1 MRLKKHFYALVCI
14 LFASICSLQA
24 KVVTLTEAGTLS
36 GMISDSELASLTELT
51 VNGPINGSDIK
62 IIRAMGGTLKTLD
75 LKNASIVKGGDS
87 YYLTN
92 YFTQDDVIG
101 DYMFYAMT
109 AMEKIVMPKNV
120 WAIGSWNSDNPWNA
134 EKTKV
139 GGRPNSYYSD
149 YQNNDQFGCASFYQC
164 VNLKEIE
171 FPSALIYMGSKAFG
185 NCVKLTS
192 ITIPE
197 GVELMGN
204 SVFRNCTELVS
215 ASLPSTLGNLNK
227 MNIEDYDIR
236 NYTGYI
242 NIDGTYDS
250 DTDLSFPNYSNEYGC
265 LATFYN
271 CPKLKNVTL
280 SEGIKL
286 LMNRMFL
293 NCTAL
298 TSITLPS
305 TVTRVNSAFM
315 GCSGLTEITFPE
327 TTVEIGS
334 LKGCTGLTTLSI
346 PTNVNVNDFYCTDCS
361 ALTSVSFKGNVG
373 TRISSSAFS
382 GCAALASI
390 NIPTAVNAIGTSSF
404 DGCTALTKLAMPET
418 LASIG
423 EYAFRNSGL
432 TSLTLYRNLTIIGKY
447 AFDGCKDLTSINFPA
462 NVTEIKEYT
471 FNNCAKLK
479 DIVLPNGLI
488 YIKDYAFNGCTALG
502 KVTIPGGVQNISP
515 GAFKNSGLTEVI
527 LKEGVMSLSNN
538 SFDGCLLLKK
548 VTFPTTMKTIG
559 GFSNTGIKEIAFAAN
574 AAPEAISS
582 FAFLNCDSLSTIT
595 LPNSIKEIGRGAFYD
610 CDTLQSITL
619 PTSIK
624 AIAGQTFH
632 HCNSLKSIKI
642 PEGVTSIGYDAF
654 AYCSKLT
661 SISLPTT
668 LTTLGDNCFRFSG
681 LTSIALPE
689 GITALPYGSFAS
701 TGLKSIKLPKSLTEI
716 LSPANTNSFNI
727 GYIYDTEYRNFQK
740 SANFN
745 YDQSGAFYSCTK
757 LESIDFNGAALTS
770 LGHAIFNECDMLRN
784 VNLSTTKLET
794 IPRYAFYSCD
804 SLRTVTFP
812 ATVKT
817 IEYQAF
823 YNSQSL
829 ETLKMPA
836 ALSSI
841 GDNAFGYCKK
851 IRSIDLSATS
861 LTKISGWFRNI
872 DSLRVVKL
880 PATVIEIEQQAF
892 EYSPIEEIN
901 FPASLTTIGN
911 YAFSGNRLKTVDF
924 SATKLTTIKNWFSEN
939 NKLRTVKLPETVT
952 TLEENA
958 FSGCYIQEI
967 NFPANL
973 TSIGRNALNRCQID
987 TLRLPA
993 TVTEIGEQAFRYAKF
1008 DCVEIPSTITKINSG
1023 AFYEAEIKS
1032 SLNIT
1037 PNAALAWGDGGYT
1050 PFRCSGNEYISDEN
1064 GSYNRYYH
1072 LPDVHWNSAAE
1083 FPRDKFGQID
1093 NLYLPANGA
1102 VSSNNDI
1109 GYIFYNG
1116 MTKRIDIAYTNENR
1130 KYSFSV
1136 NKEMKTQMINYRK
1149 YFSTTSGY
1157 GEAAGWKTIV
1167 LPFDVKEISYER
1179 DGYNEKDT
1187 VALAPFGSKALETA
1201 GTLPFWLYE
1210 LGTDG
1215 NYKAAT
1221 EIKAHKAYLI
1231 CMPNNDKYPS
1241 ENNISGYVNFTTSD
1255 ATNGV
1260 TLKPTAGALKR
1271 SKGTKFDFV
1280 PTYEGV
1286 MQHDTVYVLNE
1297 NNYYNTDEKNYP
1309 AGSVFIKNYSEHYSS
1324 DPAVYPFEAYLVTNE
1339 GKTSVAS
1346 APMLYSIGGSDGTI
1360 TGIEDIPFATPEK
1373 ATKAYSRNGVL
1384 YINTN
1389 ADRTINIYDVTGR
1402 TVRIIEAR
1410 EGMNEVHGL
1419 DSGIYLLEGQK
1430 VVIGR

>member
-1 MRLKKHFYALVCI
+1 MRLKKHFYACI
-14 LFASICSLQA
+14 CMLLIGIGSLQA
-24 KVVTLTEAGTLS
+24 KEVTLTEAGTLS
-36 GMISDSELASLTELT
+36 GMISNEELNSLTELT
-51 VNGPINGSDIK
+51 VNGPVNGSDIK
-62 IIRAMGGTLKTLD
+62 IIRAMGGTLKTLNM
-75 LKNASIVKGGDS
+75 KNARIVEGGDS
-87 YYLTN
+87 YYLTDK
-92 YFTQDDVIG
+92 FTQNDVIG

-109 AMEKIVMPKNV
+109 AMEKIVMPKDV
-120 WAIGSWNSDNPWNA
+120 WTIGSWNNNNPWNA
-134 EKTKV
+134 DKTKLS
-139 GGRPNSYYSD
+139 GHPASYNSSY
-149 YQNNDQFGCASFYQC
+149 NDNDNFGCASFYQC
-164 VNLKEIE
+164 VNLREIE
-171 FPSALIYMGSKAFG
+171 FPTTLVYICSKAFG

-192 ITIPE
+192 VTIPE
-197 GVELMGN
+197 GVELLGN
-204 SVFRNCTELVS
+204 SIFRNCSELVS

-227 MNIEDYDIR
+227 MNSENYDII
-236 NYTGYI
+236 NYAGYKNI
-242 NIDGTYDS
+242 NGAMDS
-250 DTDLSFPNYSNEYGC
+250 NSNISQPSYESSYGC

-271 CPKLKNVTL
+271 CPKLKDVTL
-280 SEGIKL
+280 AEGIKL

-305 TVTRVNSAFM
+305 TLARVNSAFI

-327 TTVEIGS
+327 TVVEIGS
-334 LKGCTGLTTLSI
+334 LADCTGLTTLSI
-346 PTNVNVNDFYCTDCS
+346 PSNVNVNDFFCTNCT
-361 ALTSVSFKGNVG
+361 ALTSVNFKGNVG
-373 TRISSSAFS
+373 TRISSTSFS
-382 GCAALASI
+382 GCAALTSV
-390 NIPTAVNAIGTSSF
+390 NIPTGVVTIGNNSF
-404 DGCTALTKLAMPET
+404 DGCASLAQLTMPEP
-418 LASIG
+418 LATIG

-432 TSLTLYRNLTIIGKY
+432 TGITFQRNLTIIGKY
-447 AFDGCKDLTSINFPA
+447 AFDGCKDLVSINFPA

-471 FNNCAKLK
+471 FNDCVKLK
-479 DIVLPNGLI
+479 NIELPNGLI
-488 YIKDYAFNGCTALG
+488 YIKDYAFNGCASLG

-559 GFSNTGIKEIAFAAN
+559 GFSNTGIKEIAFAEGAT
-574 AAPEAISS
+574 PEAISDY
-582 FAFLNCDSLSTIT
+582 AFLNCDSLSTIT
-595 LPNSIKEIGRGAFYD
+595 LPNSIKSLGTGAFYD
-610 CDTLQSITL
+610 CDTLKTVKLPTGITKIAKQAFYHCGFLQSITIPQSVTEIGAEAFAACSKLTAISLPSALTTIGIASFHSTGLTSITL
-619 PTSIK
+619 PEGMTTIEP
-624 AIAGQTFH
+624 GTFG
-632 HCNSLKSIKI
+632 KSK
-642 PEGVTSIGYDAF
+642 
-654 AYCSKLT
+654 
-661 SISLPTT
+661 
-668 LTTLGDNCFRFSG
+668 
-681 LTSIALPE
+681 
-689 GITALPYGSFAS
+689 
-701 TGLKSIKLPKSLTEI
+701 LKSIKLSKSLKQITSNNESYN
-716 LSPANTNSFNI
+716 LGSLPNEYYDFRK
-727 GYIYDTEYRNFQK
+727 YINMYR
-740 SANFN
+740 
-745 YDQSGAFYSCTK
+745 DDSGAFQNCK
-757 LESIDFNGAALTS
+757 ELESIDLNGAVLTI
-770 LGHAIFNECDMLRN
+770 LGSYTFNECDKLRSID
-784 VNLSTTKLET
+784 LSSTKLEE
-794 IPRYAFYSCD
+794 IPTSAFYSCD
-804 SLRTVTFP
+804 SLRAITFP
-812 ATVKT
+812 STVKT
-817 IEYQAF
+817 IGQQAF
-823 YNSQSL
+823 YYNLSL
-829 ETLKMPA
+829 ESLKMPA
-836 ALSSI
+836 ALTSI
-841 GDNAFGYCKK
+841 YNNAFNECKK

-861 LTKISGWFRNI
+861 LTKIESWFSNV
-872 DSLRVVKL
+872 DSLRTVKL
-880 PATVIEIEQQAF
+880 PSTVIEIGESAF
-892 EYSPIEEIN
+892 AGSPIEEIN

-911 YAFSGNRLKTVDF
+911 YAFSGNRLKTVDL
-924 SATKLTTIKNWFSEN
+924 SATQFTTINNWFANN

-952 TLEENA
+952 TLGENA
-958 FSGCYIQEI
+958 FNNCYITGI
-967 NFPANL
+967 NFPSSL
-973 TSIGRNALNRCQID
+973 TTISNNALNYCQID

-993 TVTEIGEQAFRYAKF
+993 TVTEIGNSAFRYAKF
-1008 DCVEIPSTITKINSG
+1008 DCVEIPSTVTKINSN
-1023 AFYEAEIKS
+1023 AFYDAEIRG

-1037 PNAALAWGDGGYT
+1037 PNAALAWADGT
-1050 PFRCSGNEYISDEN
+1050 PFRCYGSEYITNED
-1064 GSYNRYYH
+1064 GTSYNRYWH
-1072 LPDVHWNSAAE
+1072 LPDVYWNSAAE

-1093 NLYLPANGA
+1093 NLYLPANGS
-1102 VSSNNDI
+1102 VSNNNDI

-1116 MTKRIDIAYTNENR
+1116 LTKRIDIAYTNENR

-1297 NNYYNTDEKNYP
+1297 NNSYYADDQTYQR
-1309 AGSVFIKNYSEHYSS
+1309 GSVFIKNYSERYSS

-1346 APMLYSIGGSDGTI
+1346 APMLYSIGGGDGTI

-1373 ATKAYSRNGVL
+1373 ATKAYSRDGVL

>member
-1 MRLKKHFYALVCI
+1 MRLKKHFYACI
-14 LFASICSLQA
+14 CMLLIGIGSLQA
-24 KVVTLTEAGTLS
+24 KEVTLTEAGTLS
-36 GMISDSELASLTELT
+36 GMISNEELNSLTELT
-51 VNGPINGSDIK
+51 VNGPVNGSDIK
-62 IIRAMGGTLKTLD
+62 IIRAMGGTLKTLNM
-75 LKNASIVKGGDS
+75 KNARIVEGGDS
-87 YYLTN
+87 YYLTDK
-92 YFTQDDVIG
+92 FTQNDVIG

-109 AMEKIVMPKNV
+109 AMEKIVMPKDV
-120 WAIGSWNSDNPWNA
+120 WTIGSWNNNNPWNA
-134 EKTKV
+134 DKTKLS
-139 GGRPNSYYSD
+139 GHPASYNSSYN
-149 YQNNDQFGCASFYQC
+149 NNDNFGCASFYQC
-164 VNLKEIE
+164 VNLREIE
-171 FPSALIYMGSKAFG
+171 FPTTLVYICSKAFG

-192 ITIPE
+192 VTIPE
-197 GVELMGN
+197 GVELLGN
-204 SVFRNCTELVS
+204 RIFRNCSELVS

-227 MNIEDYDIR
+227 MNSENYDII
-236 NYTGYI
+236 NYAGYKNI
-242 NIDGTYDS
+242 NGAMDS
-250 DTDLSFPNYSNEYGC
+250 NSNISQPSYESSYGC

-271 CPKLKNVTL
+271 CPKLKDVTL
-280 SEGIKL
+280 AEGIKL

-305 TVTRVNSAFM
+305 TLARVNSAFI

-327 TTVEIGS
+327 TVVEIGS
-334 LKGCTGLTTLSI
+334 LADCTGLTTLSI
-346 PTNVNVNDFYCTDCS
+346 PSNVNVNDFFCTNCT
-361 ALTSVSFKGNVG
+361 ALTSVNFKGNVG
-373 TRISSSAFS
+373 TRISSTSFS
-382 GCAALASI
+382 GCAALTSV
-390 NIPTAVNAIGTSSF
+390 NIPTGVVTIGNNSF
-404 DGCTALTKLAMPET
+404 DGCASLAQLTMPEP
-418 LASIG
+418 LATIG

-432 TSLTLYRNLTIIGKY
+432 TGITFQRNLTIIGKY
-447 AFDGCKDLTSINFPA
+447 AFDGCKDLVSINFPA

-471 FNNCAKLK
+471 FNDCVKLK
-479 DIVLPNGLI
+479 NIELPNGLI
-488 YIKDYAFNGCTALG
+488 YIKDYAFNGCASLG

-559 GFSNTGIKEIAFAAN
+559 GFSNTGIKEIAFAEGAT
-574 AAPEAISS
+574 PEAISDY
-582 FAFLNCDSLSTIT
+582 AFLNCDSLSTIT
-595 LPNSIKEIGRGAFYD
+595 LPNSIKSLGTGAFYD
-610 CDTLQSITL
+610 CDTLKTVKLPTGITKIAKQAFYHCGFLQSITIPQNVTEIGAEAFAACSKLTTISLPSALTTIGIASFHSTGLTSITL
-619 PTSIK
+619 PEGMTTIEP
-624 AIAGQTFH
+624 GTFG
-632 HCNSLKSIKI
+632 KSK
-642 PEGVTSIGYDAF
+642 
-654 AYCSKLT
+654 
-661 SISLPTT
+661 
-668 LTTLGDNCFRFSG
+668 
-681 LTSIALPE
+681 
-689 GITALPYGSFAS
+689 
-701 TGLKSIKLPKSLTEI
+701 LKSIKLSKSLKQITSNNESYN
-716 LSPANTNSFNI
+716 LGSLPNEYYDFRK
-727 GYIYDTEYRNFQK
+727 YINMYR
-740 SANFN
+740 
-745 YDQSGAFYSCTK
+745 DDSGAFQNCK
-757 LESIDFNGAALTS
+757 ELESIDLNGAVLTI
-770 LGHAIFNECDMLRN
+770 LGSYTFNECDKLRSID
-784 VNLSTTKLET
+784 LSSTKLEE
-794 IPRYAFYSCD
+794 IPTSAFYSCD
-804 SLRTVTFP
+804 SLRAITFP
-812 ATVKT
+812 STVKT
-817 IEYQAF
+817 IGQQAF
-823 YNSQSL
+823 YYNLSL
-829 ETLKMPA
+829 ESLKMPA
-836 ALSSI
+836 ALTSI
-841 GDNAFGYCKK
+841 YNNAFNECKK

-861 LTKISGWFRNI
+861 LTKIESWFSNV
-872 DSLRVVKL
+872 DSLRTVKL
-880 PATVIEIEQQAF
+880 PSTVIEIGESAF
-892 EYSPIEEIN
+892 AGSPIEEIN

-911 YAFSGNRLKTVDF
+911 YAFSGNRLKTVDL
-924 SATKLTTIKNWFSEN
+924 SATQFTTINNWFANN

-952 TLEENA
+952 TLGENA
-958 FSGCYIQEI
+958 FNNCYITGI
-967 NFPANL
+967 NFPSSL
-973 TSIGRNALNRCQID
+973 TTISNNALNYCQID

-993 TVTEIGEQAFRYAKF
+993 TVTEIGNSAFRYAKF
-1008 DCVEIPSTITKINSG
+1008 DCVEIPSTVTKINSN
-1023 AFYEAEIKS
+1023 AFYDAEIRG

-1037 PNAALAWGDGGYT
+1037 PNAALAWADGT
-1050 PFRCSGNEYISDEN
+1050 PFRCYGSEYITNED
-1064 GSYNRYYH
+1064 GTSYNRYWH
-1072 LPDVHWNSAAE
+1072 LPDVYWNSAAE

-1093 NLYLPANGA
+1093 NLYLPANGS
-1102 VSSNNDI
+1102 VSNNNDI

-1116 MTKRIDIAYTNENR
+1116 LTKRIDIAYTNENR

-1297 NNYYNTDEKNYP
+1297 NNSYYADDKTYQR
-1309 AGSVFIKNYSEHYSS
+1309 GSVFIKNYSERYSS

>member
-1 MRLKKHFYALVCI
+1 MRLKKHFYACI
-14 LFASICSLQA
+14 CMLLIGIGSLQA
-24 KVVTLTEAGTLS
+24 KEVTLTEAGTLS
-36 GMISDSELASLTELT
+36 GMISNEELNSLTELT
-51 VNGPINGSDIK
+51 VNGPVNGSDIK
-62 IIRAMGGTLKTLD
+62 IIRAMGGTLKTLNM
-75 LKNASIVKGGDS
+75 KNARIVEGGDS
-87 YYLTN
+87 YYLTDK
-92 YFTQDDVIG
+92 FTQNDVIG

-109 AMEKIVMPKNV
+109 AMEKIVMPKDV
-120 WAIGSWNSDNPWNA
+120 WTIGSWNNNNPWNA
-134 EKTKV
+134 DKTKLS
-139 GGRPNSYYSD
+139 GHPASYNSSYN
-149 YQNNDQFGCASFYQC
+149 NNDNFGCASFYQC
-164 VNLKEIE
+164 VNLREIE
-171 FPSALIYMGSKAFG
+171 FPTTLVYICSKAFG

-192 ITIPE
+192 VTIPE
-197 GVELMGN
+197 GVELLGN
-204 SVFRNCTELVS
+204 SIFRNCSELVS

-227 MNIEDYDIR
+227 MNSENYDII
-236 NYTGYI
+236 NYAGYKNI
-242 NIDGTYDS
+242 NGAMDS
-250 DTDLSFPNYSNEYGC
+250 NSNISQPSYESSYGC

-271 CPKLKNVTL
+271 CPKLKDVTL
-280 SEGIKL
+280 AEGIKL

-305 TVTRVNSAFM
+305 TLARVNSAFI

-327 TTVEIGS
+327 TVVEIGS
-334 LKGCTGLTTLSI
+334 LADCTGLTTLSI
-346 PTNVNVNDFYCTDCS
+346 PSNVNVNDFFCTNCT
-361 ALTSVSFKGNVG
+361 ALTSVNFKGNVG
-373 TRISSSAFS
+373 TRISSTSFS
-382 GCAALASI
+382 GCAALTSV
-390 NIPTAVNAIGTSSF
+390 NIPTGVVTIGNNSF
-404 DGCTALTKLAMPET
+404 DGCASLAQLTMPEP
-418 LASIG
+418 LATIG

-432 TSLTLYRNLTIIGKY
+432 TGITFQRNLTIIGKY
-447 AFDGCKDLTSINFPA
+447 AFDGCKDLVSINFPA

-471 FNNCAKLK
+471 FNDCVKLK
-479 DIVLPNGLI
+479 NIELPNGLI
-488 YIKDYAFNGCTALG
+488 YIKDYAFNGCASLG

-559 GFSNTGIKEIAFAAN
+559 GFSNTGIKEIAFAEGAT
-574 AAPEAISS
+574 PEAISDY
-582 FAFLNCDSLSTIT
+582 AFLNCDSLSTIT
-595 LPNSIKEIGRGAFYD
+595 LPNSIKSLGTGAFYD
-610 CDTLQSITL
+610 CDTLKTVKLPTGITKIAKQAFYHCGFLQSTTIPQNVTEIGAEAFAACSKLTTISLPSALTTIGIASFHSTGLTSITL
-619 PTSIK
+619 PEGMTTIEP
-624 AIAGQTFH
+624 GTFG
-632 HCNSLKSIKI
+632 KSK
-642 PEGVTSIGYDAF
+642 
-654 AYCSKLT
+654 
-661 SISLPTT
+661 
-668 LTTLGDNCFRFSG
+668 
-681 LTSIALPE
+681 
-689 GITALPYGSFAS
+689 
-701 TGLKSIKLPKSLTEI
+701 LKSIKLSKSLKQITSNNESYN
-716 LSPANTNSFNI
+716 LGSLPNEYYDFRK
-727 GYIYDTEYRNFQK
+727 YINMYR
-740 SANFN
+740 
-745 YDQSGAFYSCTK
+745 DDSGAFQNCK
-757 LESIDFNGAALTS
+757 ELESIDLNGAVLTI
-770 LGHAIFNECDMLRN
+770 LGSYTFNECDKLRSID
-784 VNLSTTKLET
+784 LSSTKLEE
-794 IPRYAFYSCD
+794 IPTSAFYSCD
-804 SLRTVTFP
+804 SLRAITFP
-812 ATVKT
+812 STVKT
-817 IEYQAF
+817 IGQQAF
-823 YNSQSL
+823 YYNLSL
-829 ETLKMPA
+829 ESLKMPA
-836 ALSSI
+836 ALTSI
-841 GDNAFGYCKK
+841 YNNAFNECKK

-861 LTKISGWFRNI
+861 LTKIESWFSNV
-872 DSLRVVKL
+872 DSLRTVKL
-880 PATVIEIEQQAF
+880 PSTVIEIGESAF
-892 EYSPIEEIN
+892 AGSPIEEIN

-911 YAFSGNRLKTVDF
+911 YAFSGNRLKTVDL
-924 SATKLTTIKNWFSEN
+924 SATQFTTINNWFANN

-952 TLEENA
+952 TLGENA
-958 FSGCYIQEI
+958 FNNCYITGI
-967 NFPANL
+967 NFPSSL
-973 TSIGRNALNRCQID
+973 TTISNNALNYCQID

-993 TVTEIGEQAFRYAKF
+993 TVTEIGNSAFRYAKF
-1008 DCVEIPSTITKINSG
+1008 DCVEIPSTVTKINSN
-1023 AFYEAEIKS
+1023 AFYDAEIRG

-1037 PNAALAWGDGGYT
+1037 PNAALAWADGT
-1050 PFRCSGNEYISDEN
+1050 PFRCYGSEYITNED
-1064 GSYNRYYH
+1064 GTSYNRYWH
-1072 LPDVHWNSAAE
+1072 LPDVYWNSAAE

-1093 NLYLPANGA
+1093 NLYLPANGS
-1102 VSSNNDI
+1102 VSNNNDI

-1116 MTKRIDIAYTNENR
+1116 LTKRIDIAYTNENR

-1297 NNYYNTDEKNYP
+1297 NNSYYADDKTYQR
-1309 AGSVFIKNYSEHYSS
+1309 GSVFIKNYSERYSS

>member
-1 MRLKKHFYALVCI
+1 MRLKKHFYALICI

-36 GMISDSELASLTELT
+36 GMINDSELASLTELT

-75 LKNASIVKGGDS
+75 LKNANIVKGGDS

-92 YFTQDDVIG
+92 YFTQDNVIG

-109 AMEKIVMPKNV
+109 ALEKIAMPKDV

-134 EKTKV
+134 EKTKI
-139 GGRPNSYYSD
+139 GGYPNNYDSYYN
-149 YQNNDQFGCASFYQC
+149 NNDQFGCASFYQC

-171 FPSALIYMGSKAFG
+171 FPSTLVYIGSKAFG

-204 SVFRNCTELVS
+204 SVFMNC
-215 ASLPSTLGNLNK
+215 
-227 MNIEDYDIR
+227 Y
-236 NYTGYI
+236 
-242 NIDGTYDS
+242 
-250 DTDLSFPNYSNEYGC
+250 
-265 LATFYN
+265 
-271 CPKLKNVTL
+271 
-280 SEGIKL
+280 
-286 LMNRMFL
+286 
-293 NCTAL
+293 
-298 TSITLPS
+298 
-305 TVTRVNSAFM
+305 
-315 GCSGLTEITFPE
+315 
-327 TTVEIGS
+327 
-334 LKGCTGLTTLSI
+334 
-346 PTNVNVNDFYCTDCS
+346 
-361 ALTSVSFKGNVG
+361 
-373 TRISSSAFS
+373 
-382 GCAALASI
+382 
-390 NIPTAVNAIGTSSF
+390 
-404 DGCTALTKLAMPET
+404 
-418 LASIG
+418 
-423 EYAFRNSGL
+423 
-432 TSLTLYRNLTIIGKY
+432 
-447 AFDGCKDLTSINFPA
+447 
-462 NVTEIKEYT
+462 
-471 FNNCAKLK
+471 
-479 DIVLPNGLI
+479 
-488 YIKDYAFNGCTALG
+488 
-502 KVTIPGGVQNISP
+502 
-515 GAFKNSGLTEVI
+515 
-527 LKEGVMSLSNN
+527 
-538 SFDGCLLLKK
+538 
-548 VTFPTTMKTIG
+548 
-559 GFSNTGIKEIAFAAN
+559 
-574 AAPEAISS
+574 
-582 FAFLNCDSLSTIT
+582 
-595 LPNSIKEIGRGAFYD
+595 
-610 CDTLQSITL
+610 
-619 PTSIK
+619 
-624 AIAGQTFH
+624 
-632 HCNSLKSIKI
+632 
-642 PEGVTSIGYDAF
+642 
-654 AYCSKLT
+654 
-661 SISLPTT
+661 
-668 LTTLGDNCFRFSG
+668 
-681 LTSIALPE
+681 
-689 GITALPYGSFAS
+689 
-701 TGLKSIKLPKSLTEI
+701 
-716 LSPANTNSFNI
+716 
-727 GYIYDTEYRNFQK
+727 
-740 SANFN
+740 
-745 YDQSGAFYSCTK
+745 
-757 LESIDFNGAALTS
+757 
-770 LGHAIFNECDMLRN
+770 
-784 VNLSTTKLET
+784 
-794 IPRYAFYSCD
+794 
-804 SLRTVTFP
+804 
-812 ATVKT
+812 
-817 IEYQAF
+817 
-823 YNSQSL
+823 
-829 ETLKMPA
+829 
-836 ALSSI
+836 
-841 GDNAFGYCKK
+841 
-851 IRSIDLSATS
+851 
-861 LTKISGWFRNI
+861 
-872 DSLRVVKL
+872 
-880 PATVIEIEQQAF
+880 
-892 EYSPIEEIN
+892 IEEIN
-901 FPASLTTIGN
+901 FPAALTTIG
-911 YAFSGNRLKTVDF
+911 ARS
-924 SATKLTTIKNWFSEN
+924 
-939 NKLRTVKLPETVT
+939 LRY
-952 TLEENA
+952 
-958 FSGCYIQEI
+958 C
-967 NFPANL
+967 
-973 TSIGRNALNRCQID
+973 RID

-993 TVTEIGEQAFRYAKF
+993 TVTEIGQNAFYYAKF

-1023 AFYEAEIKS
+1023 AFYEAEIRG

-1050 PFRCSGNEYISDEN
+1050 PFRCYGNEYITNED
-1064 GSYNRYYH
+1064 GTSYNRYYH
-1072 LPDVHWNSAAE
+1072 LPDVYWNSAAE

-1116 MTKRIDIAYTNENR
+1116 LTKRIDIAYTNENR

-1149 YFSTTSGY
+1149 HFSTNSGY

-1215 NYKAAT
+1215 KYKAAT

-1231 CMPNNDKYPS
+1231 CMPNNEKYPS

-1309 AGSVFIKNYSEHYSS
+1309 AGSVFIKNYSEHYSN
-1324 DPAVYPFEAYLVTNE
+1324 PAVYPFEAYLVTNE

-1346 APMLYSIGGSDGTI
+1346 APMLYSIGGGDGTI

>member
-1 MRLKKHFYALVCI
+1 MRLKKHFYACI
-14 LFASICSLQA
+14 CMLLIGIGSLQA
-24 KVVTLTEAGTLS
+24 KEVTLTEAGTLS
-36 GMISDSELASLTELT
+36 GMISNEELNSLTELT
-51 VNGPINGSDIK
+51 VNGPVNGSDIK
-62 IIRAMGGTLKTLD
+62 IIRAMGGTLKTLNM
-75 LKNASIVKGGDS
+75 KNARIVEGGDS
-87 YYLTN
+87 YYLTDK
-92 YFTQDDVIG
+92 FTQNDVIG

-109 AMEKIVMPKNV
+109 AMEKIVMPKDV
-120 WAIGSWNSDNPWNA
+120 WTIGSWNNNNPWNA
-134 EKTKV
+134 DKTKLS
-139 GGRPNSYYSD
+139 GHPASYNSSY
-149 YQNNDQFGCASFYQC
+149 NDNDNFGCASFYQC
-164 VNLKEIE
+164 VNLREIE
-171 FPSALIYMGSKAFG
+171 FPTTLVYICSKAFG

-192 ITIPE
+192 VTIPE
-197 GVELMGN
+197 GVELLGN
-204 SVFRNCTELVS
+204 SIFRNCSELVS

-227 MNIEDYDIR
+227 MNSENYDII
-236 NYTGYI
+236 NYAGYKNI
-242 NIDGTYDS
+242 NGAMDS
-250 DTDLSFPNYSNEYGC
+250 NSNISQPSYESSYGC

-271 CPKLKNVTL
+271 CPKLKDVTL
-280 SEGIKL
+280 AEGIKL

-305 TVTRVNSAFM
+305 TLARVNSAFI

-327 TTVEIGS
+327 TVVEIGS
-334 LKGCTGLTTLSI
+334 LADCTGLTTLSI
-346 PTNVNVNDFYCTDCS
+346 PSNVNVNDFFCTNCT
-361 ALTSVSFKGNVG
+361 ALTSVNFKGNVG
-373 TRISSSAFS
+373 TRISSTSFS
-382 GCAALASI
+382 GCAALTSV
-390 NIPTAVNAIGTSSF
+390 NIPTGVVTIGNNSF
-404 DGCTALTKLAMPET
+404 DGCASLAQLTMPEP
-418 LASIG
+418 LATIG

-432 TSLTLYRNLTIIGKY
+432 TGITFQRNLTIIGKY
-447 AFDGCKDLTSINFPA
+447 AFDGCKDLVSINFPA

-471 FNNCAKLK
+471 FNDCVKLK
-479 DIVLPNGLI
+479 NIELPNGLI
-488 YIKDYAFNGCTALG
+488 YIKDYAFNGCASLG

-559 GFSNTGIKEIAFAAN
+559 GFSNTGIKEIAFAEGAT
-574 AAPEAISS
+574 PEAISDY
-582 FAFLNCDSLSTIT
+582 AFLNCDSLSTIT
-595 LPNSIKEIGRGAFYD
+595 LPNSIKSLGTGAFYD
-610 CDTLQSITL
+610 CDTLKTVKLPTGITKIAKQAFYHCGFLQSITIPQSVTEIGAEAFAACSKLTAISLPSALTTIGIASFHSTGLTSITL
-619 PTSIK
+619 PEGMTTIEP
-624 AIAGQTFH
+624 GTFG
-632 HCNSLKSIKI
+632 KSK
-642 PEGVTSIGYDAF
+642 
-654 AYCSKLT
+654 
-661 SISLPTT
+661 
-668 LTTLGDNCFRFSG
+668 
-681 LTSIALPE
+681 
-689 GITALPYGSFAS
+689 
-701 TGLKSIKLPKSLTEI
+701 LKSIKLSKSLKQITSNNESYN
-716 LSPANTNSFNI
+716 LGSLPNEYYDFRK
-727 GYIYDTEYRNFQK
+727 YINMYR
-740 SANFN
+740 
-745 YDQSGAFYSCTK
+745 DDSGAFQNCK
-757 LESIDFNGAALTS
+757 ELESIDLNGAVLTI
-770 LGHAIFNECDMLRN
+770 LGSYTFNECDKLRSID
-784 VNLSTTKLET
+784 LSSTKLEE
-794 IPRYAFYSCD
+794 IPTSAFYSCD
-804 SLRTVTFP
+804 SLRAITFP
-812 ATVKT
+812 STVKT
-817 IEYQAF
+817 IGQQAF
-823 YNSQSL
+823 YYNLSL
-829 ETLKMPA
+829 ESLKMPA
-836 ALSSI
+836 ALTSI
-841 GDNAFGYCKK
+841 YNNAFNECKK

-861 LTKISGWFRNI
+861 LTKIESWFSNV
-872 DSLRVVKL
+872 DSLRTVKL
-880 PATVIEIEQQAF
+880 PSTVIEIGESAF
-892 EYSPIEEIN
+892 AGSPIEEIN

-911 YAFSGNRLKTVDF
+911 YAFSGNRLKTVDL
-924 SATKLTTIKNWFSEN
+924 SATQFTTINNWFANN

-952 TLEENA
+952 TLGENA
-958 FSGCYIQEI
+958 FNNCYITGI
-967 NFPANL
+967 NFPSSL
-973 TSIGRNALNRCQID
+973 TTISNNALNYCQID

-993 TVTEIGEQAFRYAKF
+993 TVTEIGNSAFRYAKF
-1008 DCVEIPSTITKINSG
+1008 DCVEIPSTVTKINSN
-1023 AFYEAEIKS
+1023 AFYDAEIRG

-1037 PNAALAWGDGGYT
+1037 PNAALAWADGT
-1050 PFRCSGNEYISDEN
+1050 PFRCYGSEYITNED
-1064 GSYNRYYH
+1064 GTSYNRYWH
-1072 LPDVHWNSAAE
+1072 LPDVYWNSAAE

-1093 NLYLPANGA
+1093 NLYLPANGS
-1102 VSSNNDI
+1102 VSNNNDI

-1116 MTKRIDIAYTNENR
+1116 LTKRIDIAYTNENR

-1297 NNYYNTDEKNYP
+1297 NNSYYADDKTYQR
-1309 AGSVFIKNYSEHYSS
+1309 GSVFIKNYSERYSS

>member
-1 MRLKKHFYALVCI
+1 MRLKKHFYALICI

-36 GMISDSELASLTELT
+36 GMINDSELASLTELT

-75 LKNASIVKGGDS
+75 LKNANIVKGGDS

-92 YFTQDDVIG
+92 YFTQDNVIG

-109 AMEKIVMPKNV
+109 ALEKIAMPKDV

-134 EKTKV
+134 EKTKI
-139 GGRPNSYYSD
+139 GGYPNNYDSYYN
-149 YQNNDQFGCASFYQC
+149 NNDQFGCASFYQC

-171 FPSALIYMGSKAFG
+171 FPSTLVYIGSKAFG

-204 SVFRNCTELVS
+204 SVFMNCAELIS
-215 ASLPSTLGNLNK
+215 ASLPSTLGNPNK
-227 MNIEDYDIR
+227 MDIEDWQIRDYAGYNNINGAQDRDYD
-236 NYTGYI
+236 T
-242 NIDGTYDS
+242 S
-250 DTDLSFPNYSNEYGC
+250 SAEYYAHRGC

-280 SEGIKL
+280 AEGIKL
-286 LMNRMFL
+286 LMNRMFSF
-293 NCTAL
+293 CT
-298 TSITLPS
+298 
-305 TVTRVNSAFM
+305 
-315 GCSGLTEITFPE
+315 
-327 TTVEIGS
+327 
-334 LKGCTGLTTLSI
+334 
-346 PTNVNVNDFYCTDCS
+346 
-361 ALTSVSFKGNVG
+361 
-373 TRISSSAFS
+373 
-382 GCAALASI
+382 
-390 NIPTAVNAIGTSSF
+390 
-404 DGCTALTKLAMPET
+404 
-418 LASIG
+418 
-423 EYAFRNSGL
+423 
-432 TSLTLYRNLTIIGKY
+432 
-447 AFDGCKDLTSINFPA
+447 
-462 NVTEIKEYT
+462 
-471 FNNCAKLK
+471 
-479 DIVLPNGLI
+479 
-488 YIKDYAFNGCTALG
+488 
-502 KVTIPGGVQNISP
+502 
-515 GAFKNSGLTEVI
+515 
-527 LKEGVMSLSNN
+527 
-538 SFDGCLLLKK
+538 
-548 VTFPTTMKTIG
+548 
-559 GFSNTGIKEIAFAAN
+559 
-574 AAPEAISS
+574 
-582 FAFLNCDSLSTIT
+582 
-595 LPNSIKEIGRGAFYD
+595 
-610 CDTLQSITL
+610 
-619 PTSIK
+619 
-624 AIAGQTFH
+624 
-632 HCNSLKSIKI
+632 
-642 PEGVTSIGYDAF
+642 
-654 AYCSKLT
+654 KLT

-668 LTTLGDNCFRFSG
+668 LITLGDNCFRFSG

-689 GITALPYGSFAS
+689 GITALPYGCFAS
-701 TGLKSIKLPKSLTEI
+701 TKLTNIKLPKSLTEI

-727 GYIYDTEYRNFQK
+727 GYIYNTEYRNFQK

-770 LGHAIFNECDMLRN
+770 LGYAIFNECDMLRN

-823 YNSQSL
+823 YNDQSL
-829 ETLKMPA
+829 ESLKMPA

-851 IRSIDLSATS
+851 IRSIDFSATS
-861 LTKISGWFRNI
+861 LTKIDSWFSNV
-872 DSLRVVKL
+872 DSLRTVKL
-880 PATVIEIEQQAF
+880 PSTVTEIGESAF
-892 EYSPIEEIN
+892 RNSPIEEIN

-911 YAFSGNRLKTVDF
+911 YAFSSNRLKTVDL
-924 SATKLTTIKNWFSEN
+924 SATKFTTINNWFANN
-939 NKLRTVKLPETVT
+939 NKLRTVKLPETVAS
-952 TLEENA
+952 LGEGA
-958 FSGCYIQEI
+958 FRNCYIEEI
-967 NFPANL
+967 NFPAAL
-973 TSIGRNALNRCQID
+973 TTIGARSLRYCRID

-993 TVTEIGEQAFRYAKF
+993 TVTEIGQNAFYYAKF

-1023 AFYEAEIKS
+1023 AFYEAEIRG

-1050 PFRCSGNEYISDEN
+1050 PFRCYGNEYITNED
-1064 GSYNRYYH
+1064 GTSYNRYYH
-1072 LPDVHWNSAAE
+1072 LPDVYWNSAAE

-1116 MTKRIDIAYTNENR
+1116 LTKRIDIAYTNENR

-1149 YFSTTSGY
+1149 HFSTNSGY

-1215 NYKAAT
+1215 KYKAAT

-1231 CMPNNDKYPS
+1231 CMPNNEKYPS

-1309 AGSVFIKNYSEHYSS
+1309 AGSVFIKNYSEHYSN
-1324 DPAVYPFEAYLVTNE
+1324 PAVYPFEAYLVTNE

-1346 APMLYSIGGSDGTI
+1346 APMLYSIGGGDGTI

>member
-1 MRLKKHFYALVCI
+1 MRLKKHFYACI
-14 LFASICSLQA
+14 CMLLIGIGSLQA
-24 KVVTLTEAGTLS
+24 KEVTLTEAGTLS
-36 GMISDSELASLTELT
+36 GMISNEELNSLTELT
-51 VNGPINGSDIK
+51 VNGPVNGSDIK
-62 IIRAMGGTLKTLD
+62 IIRAMGGTLKTLNM
-75 LKNASIVKGGDS
+75 KNARIVEGGDS
-87 YYLTN
+87 YYLTDK
-92 YFTQDDVIG
+92 FTQNDVIG

-109 AMEKIVMPKNV
+109 AMEKIVMPKDV
-120 WAIGSWNSDNPWNA
+120 WTIGSWNNNNPWNA
-134 EKTKV
+134 DKTKLS
-139 GGRPNSYYSD
+139 GHPASYNSSYN
-149 YQNNDQFGCASFYQC
+149 NNDNFGCASFYQC
-164 VNLKEIE
+164 VNLREIE
-171 FPSALIYMGSKAFG
+171 FPTTLVYICSKAFG

-192 ITIPE
+192 VTIPE
-197 GVELMGN
+197 GVELLGN
-204 SVFRNCTELVS
+204 SIFRNCSELVS

-227 MNIEDYDIR
+227 MNSENYDII
-236 NYTGYI
+236 NYAGYKNI
-242 NIDGTYDS
+242 NGAMDS
-250 DTDLSFPNYSNEYGC
+250 NSNISQPSYESSYGC

-271 CPKLKNVTL
+271 CPKLKDVTL
-280 SEGIKL
+280 AEGIKL

-305 TVTRVNSAFM
+305 TLARVNSAFI

-327 TTVEIGS
+327 TVVEIGS
-334 LKGCTGLTTLSI
+334 LADCTGLTTLSI
-346 PTNVNVNDFYCTDCS
+346 PSNVNVNDFFCTNCT
-361 ALTSVSFKGNVG
+361 ALTSVNFKGNVG
-373 TRISSSAFS
+373 TRISSTSFS
-382 GCAALASI
+382 GCAALTSV
-390 NIPTAVNAIGTSSF
+390 NIPTGVVTIGNNSF
-404 DGCTALTKLAMPET
+404 DGCASLAQLTMPEP
-418 LASIG
+418 LATIG

-432 TSLTLYRNLTIIGKY
+432 TGITFQRNLTIIGKY
-447 AFDGCKDLTSINFPA
+447 AFDGCKDLVSINFPA

-471 FNNCAKLK
+471 FNDCVKLK
-479 DIVLPNGLI
+479 NIELPNGLI
-488 YIKDYAFNGCTALG
+488 YIKDYAFNGCASLG

-559 GFSNTGIKEIAFAAN
+559 GFSNTGIKEIAFAEGAT
-574 AAPEAISS
+574 PEAISDY
-582 FAFLNCDSLSTIT
+582 AFLNCDSLSTIT
-595 LPNSIKEIGRGAFYD
+595 LPNSIKSLGTGAFYD
-610 CDTLQSITL
+610 CDTLKTVKLPTGITKIAKQAFYHCGFLQSITIPQNVTEIGAEAFAACSKLTTISLPSALTTIGIASFHSTGLTSITL
-619 PTSIK
+619 PEGMTTIEP
-624 AIAGQTFH
+624 GTFG
-632 HCNSLKSIKI
+632 KSK
-642 PEGVTSIGYDAF
+642 
-654 AYCSKLT
+654 
-661 SISLPTT
+661 
-668 LTTLGDNCFRFSG
+668 
-681 LTSIALPE
+681 
-689 GITALPYGSFAS
+689 
-701 TGLKSIKLPKSLTEI
+701 LKSIKLSKSLKQITSNNESYN
-716 LSPANTNSFNI
+716 LGSLPNEYYDFRK
-727 GYIYDTEYRNFQK
+727 YINMYR
-740 SANFN
+740 
-745 YDQSGAFYSCTK
+745 DDSGAFQNCK
-757 LESIDFNGAALTS
+757 ELESIDLNGAVLTI
-770 LGHAIFNECDMLRN
+770 LGSYTFNECDKLRSID
-784 VNLSTTKLET
+784 LSSTKLEE
-794 IPRYAFYSCD
+794 IPTSAFYSCD
-804 SLRTVTFP
+804 SLRAITFP
-812 ATVKT
+812 STVKT
-817 IEYQAF
+817 IGQQAF
-823 YNSQSL
+823 YYNLSL
-829 ETLKMPA
+829 ESLKMPA
-836 ALSSI
+836 ALTSI
-841 GDNAFGYCKK
+841 YNNAFNECKK

-861 LTKISGWFRNI
+861 LTKIESWFSNV
-872 DSLRVVKL
+872 DSLRTVKL
-880 PATVIEIEQQAF
+880 PSTVIEIGESAF
-892 EYSPIEEIN
+892 ADSPIEEIN

-911 YAFSGNRLKTVDF
+911 YAFSGNRLKTVDL
-924 SATKLTTIKNWFSEN
+924 SATQFTTINNWFANN

-952 TLEENA
+952 TLGENA
-958 FSGCYIQEI
+958 FNNCYITGI
-967 NFPANL
+967 NFPSSL
-973 TSIGRNALNRCQID
+973 TTISNNALNYCQID

-993 TVTEIGEQAFRYAKF
+993 TVTEIGNSAFRYAKF
-1008 DCVEIPSTITKINSG
+1008 DCVEIPSTVTKINSN
-1023 AFYEAEIKS
+1023 AFYDAEIRG

-1037 PNAALAWGDGGYT
+1037 PNAALAWADGT
-1050 PFRCSGNEYISDEN
+1050 PFRCYGSEYITNED
-1064 GSYNRYYH
+1064 GTSYNRYWH
-1072 LPDVHWNSAAE
+1072 LPDVYWNSAAE

-1093 NLYLPANGA
+1093 NLYLPANGS
-1102 VSSNNDI
+1102 VSNNNDI

-1116 MTKRIDIAYTNENR
+1116 LTKRIDIAYTNENR

-1297 NNYYNTDEKNYP
+1297 NNSYYADDKTYQR
-1309 AGSVFIKNYSEHYSS
+1309 GSVFIKNYSERYSS

>member
-1 MRLKKHFYALVCI
+1 MRLKKHFYACI
-14 LFASICSLQA
+14 CMLLIGIGSLQA
-24 KVVTLTEAGTLS
+24 KEVTLTEAGTLS
-36 GMISDSELASLTELT
+36 GMISNEELNSLTELT
-51 VNGPINGSDIK
+51 VNGPVNGSDIK
-62 IIRAMGGTLKTLD
+62 IIRAMGGTLKTLNM
-75 LKNASIVKGGDS
+75 KNARIVEGGDS
-87 YYLTN
+87 YYLTDK
-92 YFTQDDVIG
+92 FTQNDVIG

-109 AMEKIVMPKNV
+109 AMEKIVMPKDV
-120 WAIGSWNSDNPWNA
+120 WTIGSWNNNNPWNA
-134 EKTKV
+134 DKTKLS
-139 GGRPNSYYSD
+139 GHPASYNSSYN
-149 YQNNDQFGCASFYQC
+149 NNDNFGCASFYQC
-164 VNLKEIE
+164 VNLREIE
-171 FPSALIYMGSKAFG
+171 FPTTLVYICSKAFG

-192 ITIPE
+192 VTIPE
-197 GVELMGN
+197 GVELLGN
-204 SVFRNCTELVS
+204 SIFRNCSELVS

-227 MNIEDYDIR
+227 MNSENYDII
-236 NYTGYI
+236 NYAGYKNI
-242 NIDGTYDS
+242 NGAMDS
-250 DTDLSFPNYSNEYGC
+250 NSNISQPSYESSYGC

-271 CPKLKNVTL
+271 CPKLKDVTL
-280 SEGIKL
+280 AEGIKL

-305 TVTRVNSAFM
+305 TLTRVNSAFI

-327 TTVEIGS
+327 TVVEIGS
-334 LKGCTGLTTLSI
+334 LADCTGLTTLSI
-346 PTNVNVNDFYCTDCS
+346 PSNVNVNDFFCTNCT
-361 ALTSVSFKGNVG
+361 ALTSVNFKGNVG
-373 TRISSSAFS
+373 TRISSTSFS
-382 GCAALASI
+382 GCAALTSV
-390 NIPTAVNAIGTSSF
+390 NIPTGVVTIGNNSF
-404 DGCTALTKLAMPET
+404 DCCASLAQLTMPEP
-418 LASIG
+418 LATIG

-432 TSLTLYRNLTIIGKY
+432 TGITFQRNLTIIGKY
-447 AFDGCKDLTSINFPA
+447 AFDGCKDLVSINFPA

-471 FNNCAKLK
+471 FNDCVKLK
-479 DIVLPNGLI
+479 NIELPNGLI
-488 YIKDYAFNGCTALG
+488 YIKDYAFNGCASLG

-559 GFSNTGIKEIAFAAN
+559 GFSNTGIKEIAFAEGAT
-574 AAPEAISS
+574 PEAISDY
-582 FAFLNCDSLSTIT
+582 AFLNCDSLSTIT
-595 LPNSIKEIGRGAFYD
+595 LPNSIKSLGTGAFYD
-610 CDTLQSITL
+610 CDTLKTVKLPTGITKIAKQAFYHCGFLQSITIPQSVTEIGAEAFAACSKLTTISLPSALTTIGIASFHSTGLTSITL
-619 PTSIK
+619 PEGMTTIEP
-624 AIAGQTFH
+624 GTFG
-632 HCNSLKSIKI
+632 KSK
-642 PEGVTSIGYDAF
+642 
-654 AYCSKLT
+654 
-661 SISLPTT
+661 
-668 LTTLGDNCFRFSG
+668 
-681 LTSIALPE
+681 
-689 GITALPYGSFAS
+689 
-701 TGLKSIKLPKSLTEI
+701 LKSIKLSKSLKQITSNNESYN
-716 LSPANTNSFNI
+716 LGSLPNEYYDFRK
-727 GYIYDTEYRNFQK
+727 YINMYR
-740 SANFN
+740 
-745 YDQSGAFYSCTK
+745 DDSGAFQNCK
-757 LESIDFNGAALTS
+757 ELESIDLNGAVLTI
-770 LGHAIFNECDMLRN
+770 LGSYTFNECDKLRSID
-784 VNLSTTKLET
+784 LSSTKLEE
-794 IPRYAFYSCD
+794 IPTSAFYSCD
-804 SLRTVTFP
+804 SLRAITFP
-812 ATVKT
+812 STVKT
-817 IEYQAF
+817 IGQQAF
-823 YNSQSL
+823 YYNLSL
-829 ETLKMPA
+829 ESLKMPA
-836 ALSSI
+836 ALTSI
-841 GDNAFGYCKK
+841 YNNAFNKCKK
-851 IRSIDLSATS
+851 IRNIDLSATS
-861 LTKISGWFRNI
+861 LTKIESWFSNV
-872 DSLRVVKL
+872 DSLRTVKL
-880 PATVIEIEQQAF
+880 PSTVIEIGESAF
-892 EYSPIEEIN
+892 AGSPIEEIN

-911 YAFSGNRLKTVDF
+911 YAFSGNRLKTVDL
-924 SATKLTTIKNWFSEN
+924 SATQFTTINNWFANN

-952 TLEENA
+952 TLGENA
-958 FSGCYIQEI
+958 FNNCYITGI
-967 NFPANL
+967 NFPSSL
-973 TSIGRNALNRCQID
+973 TTISNNALNYCQID

-993 TVTEIGEQAFRYAKF
+993 TVTEIGNSAFRYAKF
-1008 DCVEIPSTITKINSG
+1008 DCVEIPSTVTKINSN
-1023 AFYEAEIKS
+1023 AFYDAEIRG

-1037 PNAALAWGDGGYT
+1037 PNAALAWADGT
-1050 PFRCSGNEYISDEN
+1050 PFRCYGSEYITNED
-1064 GSYNRYYH
+1064 GTSYNRYWH
-1072 LPDVHWNSAAE
+1072 LPDVYWNSAAE

-1093 NLYLPANGA
+1093 NLYLPANGS
-1102 VSSNNDI
+1102 VSNNNDI

-1116 MTKRIDIAYTNENR
+1116 LTKRIDIAYTNENR

-1297 NNYYNTDEKNYP
+1297 NNSYYADDKTYQR
-1309 AGSVFIKNYSEHYSS
+1309 GSVFIKNYSERYSS

-1346 APMLYSIGGSDGTI
+1346 APMLYSIGGGDGTI

-1373 ATKAYSRNGVL
+1373 ATKAYSRDGIL

>member
-1 MRLKKHFYALVCI
+1 MRLKKHFYACI
-14 LFASICSLQA
+14 CMLLIGIGSLQA
-24 KVVTLTEAGTLS
+24 KEVTLTEAGTLS
-36 GMISDSELASLTELT
+36 GMISNEELNSLTELT
-51 VNGPINGSDIK
+51 VNGPVNGSDIK
-62 IIRAMGGTLKTLD
+62 IIRAMGGTLKTLNM
-75 LKNASIVKGGDS
+75 KNARIVEGGDS
-87 YYLTN
+87 YYLTDK
-92 YFTQDDVIG
+92 FTQNDVIG

-109 AMEKIVMPKNV
+109 AMEKIVMPKDV
-120 WAIGSWNSDNPWNA
+120 WTIGSWNNNNPWNA
-134 EKTKV
+134 DKTKLS
-139 GGRPNSYYSD
+139 GHPASYNSSYN
-149 YQNNDQFGCASFYQC
+149 NNDNFGCASFYQC
-164 VNLKEIE
+164 VNLREIE
-171 FPSALIYMGSKAFG
+171 FPTTLVYICSKAFG

-192 ITIPE
+192 VTIPE
-197 GVELMGN
+197 GVELLGN
-204 SVFRNCTELVS
+204 SIFRNCSELVS

-227 MNIEDYDIR
+227 MNSENYDII
-236 NYTGYI
+236 NYAGYKNI
-242 NIDGTYDS
+242 NGAMDS
-250 DTDLSFPNYSNEYGC
+250 NSNISQPSYESSYGC

-271 CPKLKNVTL
+271 CPKLKDVTL
-280 SEGIKL
+280 AEGIKL

-305 TVTRVNSAFM
+305 TLTRVNSAFI

-327 TTVEIGS
+327 TVVEIGS
-334 LKGCTGLTTLSI
+334 LADCTGLTTLSI
-346 PTNVNVNDFYCTDCS
+346 PSNVNVNDFFCTNCT
-361 ALTSVSFKGNVG
+361 ALTSVNFKGNVG
-373 TRISSSAFS
+373 TRISSTSFS
-382 GCAALASI
+382 GCAALTSV
-390 NIPTAVNAIGTSSF
+390 NIPTGVVTIGNNSF
-404 DGCTALTKLAMPET
+404 DGCASLAQLTMPEP
-418 LASIG
+418 LATIS

-432 TSLTLYRNLTIIGKY
+432 TGITFQRNLTIIGKY
-447 AFDGCKDLTSINFPA
+447 AFDGCKDLVSINFPA

-471 FNNCAKLK
+471 FNDCVKLK
-479 DIVLPNGLI
+479 NIELPNGLI
-488 YIKDYAFNGCTALG
+488 YIKDYAFNGCASLG

-559 GFSNTGIKEIAFAAN
+559 GFSNTGIKEIAFAEGAT
-574 AAPEAISS
+574 PEAISDY
-582 FAFLNCDSLSTIT
+582 AFLNCDSLSTIT
-595 LPNSIKEIGRGAFYD
+595 LPNSIKSLGTGAFYD
-610 CDTLQSITL
+610 CDTLKTVKLPTGITKIAKQAFYHCGFLQSITIPQSVTEIGAEAFAACSKLTAISLPSALTTIGIASFHSTGLTSITL
-619 PTSIK
+619 PEGMTTIEP
-624 AIAGQTFH
+624 GTFG
-632 HCNSLKSIKI
+632 KSK
-642 PEGVTSIGYDAF
+642 
-654 AYCSKLT
+654 
-661 SISLPTT
+661 
-668 LTTLGDNCFRFSG
+668 
-681 LTSIALPE
+681 
-689 GITALPYGSFAS
+689 
-701 TGLKSIKLPKSLTEI
+701 LKSIKLSKSLKQITSNNESYN
-716 LSPANTNSFNI
+716 LGSLPNEYYDFRK
-727 GYIYDTEYRNFQK
+727 YINMYR
-740 SANFN
+740 
-745 YDQSGAFYSCTK
+745 DDSGAFQNCK
-757 LESIDFNGAALTS
+757 ELESIDLNGAVLTI
-770 LGHAIFNECDMLRN
+770 LGSYTFNECDKLRSID
-784 VNLSTTKLET
+784 LSSTKLEE
-794 IPRYAFYSCD
+794 IPTSAFYSCD
-804 SLRTVTFP
+804 SLRAITFP
-812 ATVKT
+812 STVKT
-817 IEYQAF
+817 IGQQAF
-823 YNSQSL
+823 YYNLSL
-829 ETLKMPA
+829 ESLKMPA
-836 ALSSI
+836 ALTSI
-841 GDNAFGYCKK
+841 YNNAFNECKK

-861 LTKISGWFRNI
+861 LTKIESWFSNV
-872 DSLRVVKL
+872 DSLRTVKL
-880 PATVIEIEQQAF
+880 PSTVIEIGESAF
-892 EYSPIEEIN
+892 AGSPIEEIN

-911 YAFSGNRLKTVDF
+911 YAFSGNRLKTVDL
-924 SATKLTTIKNWFSEN
+924 SATQFTTINNWFANN

-952 TLEENA
+952 TLGENA
-958 FSGCYIQEI
+958 FNNCYITGI
-967 NFPANL
+967 NFPSSL
-973 TSIGRNALNRCQID
+973 TTISNNALNYCQID

-993 TVTEIGEQAFRYAKF
+993 TVTEIGNSAFRYAKF
-1008 DCVEIPSTITKINSG
+1008 DCVEIPSTVTKINSN
-1023 AFYEAEIKS
+1023 AFYDAEIRG

-1037 PNAALAWGDGGYT
+1037 PNAALAWADGT
-1050 PFRCSGNEYISDEN
+1050 PFRCYGSEYITNED
-1064 GSYNRYYH
+1064 GTSYNRYWH
-1072 LPDVHWNSAAE
+1072 LPDVYWNSAAE

-1093 NLYLPANGA
+1093 NLYLPANGS
-1102 VSSNNDI
+1102 VSNNNDI

-1116 MTKRIDIAYTNENR
+1116 LTKRIDIAYTNENR

-1297 NNYYNTDEKNYP
+1297 NNSYYADDKTYQR
-1309 AGSVFIKNYSEHYSS
+1309 GSVFIKNYSERYSS

>member
-1 MRLKKHFYALVCI
+1 MRLKKHFYACI
-14 LFASICSLQA
+14 CMLLIGIGSLQA
-24 KVVTLTEAGTLS
+24 KEVTLTEAGTLS
-36 GMISDSELASLTELT
+36 GMISNEELNSLTELT
-51 VNGPINGSDIK
+51 VNGPVNGSDIK
-62 IIRAMGGTLKTLD
+62 IIRAMGGTLKTLNM
-75 LKNASIVKGGDS
+75 KNARIVEGGDS
-87 YYLTN
+87 YYLTDK
-92 YFTQDDVIG
+92 FTQNDVIG

-109 AMEKIVMPKNV
+109 AMEKIVMPKDV
-120 WAIGSWNSDNPWNA
+120 WTIGSWNNNNPWNA
-134 EKTKV
+134 DKTKLS
-139 GGRPNSYYSD
+139 GHPASYNSSYN
-149 YQNNDQFGCASFYQC
+149 NNDNFGCASFYQC
-164 VNLKEIE
+164 VNLREIE
-171 FPSALIYMGSKAFG
+171 FPTTLVYICSKAFG

-192 ITIPE
+192 VTIPE
-197 GVELMGN
+197 GVELLGN
-204 SVFRNCTELVS
+204 SIFSNCSELVS

-227 MNIEDYDIR
+227 MNSENYDII
-236 NYTGYI
+236 NYAGYKNI
-242 NIDGTYDS
+242 NGAMDS
-250 DTDLSFPNYSNEYGC
+250 NSNISQPSYESSYGC

-271 CPKLKNVTL
+271 CPKLKDVTL
-280 SEGIKL
+280 AEGIKL

-305 TVTRVNSAFM
+305 TLTRVNSAFI

-327 TTVEIGS
+327 TVVEIGS
-334 LKGCTGLTTLSI
+334 LADCTGLTTLSI
-346 PTNVNVNDFYCTDCS
+346 PSNVNVNDFFCTNCT
-361 ALTSVSFKGNVG
+361 ALTSVNFKGNVG
-373 TRISSSAFS
+373 TRISSTSFS
-382 GCAALASI
+382 GCAALTSV
-390 NIPTAVNAIGTSSF
+390 NIPTGVVTIGNNSF
-404 DGCTALTKLAMPET
+404 DGCASLAQLTMPEP
-418 LASIG
+418 LATIG

-432 TSLTLYRNLTIIGKY
+432 TGITFQRNLTIIGKY
-447 AFDGCKDLTSINFPA
+447 AFDGCKDLVSINFPA

-471 FNNCAKLK
+471 FNDCVKLK
-479 DIVLPNGLI
+479 NIELPNGLI
-488 YIKDYAFNGCTALG
+488 YIKDYAFNGCASLG

-559 GFSNTGIKEIAFAAN
+559 GFSNTGIKEIAFAEGAT
-574 AAPEAISS
+574 PEAISDY
-582 FAFLNCDSLSTIT
+582 AFLNCDSLSTIT
-595 LPNSIKEIGRGAFYD
+595 LPNSIKSLGTGAFYD
-610 CDTLQSITL
+610 CDTLKTVKLPTGITKIAKQAFYHCGFLQSITIPQSVTEIGAEAFAACSKLTAISLPSALTTIGIASFHSTGLTSITL
-619 PTSIK
+619 PEGMTTIEP
-624 AIAGQTFH
+624 GTFG
-632 HCNSLKSIKI
+632 KSK
-642 PEGVTSIGYDAF
+642 
-654 AYCSKLT
+654 
-661 SISLPTT
+661 
-668 LTTLGDNCFRFSG
+668 
-681 LTSIALPE
+681 
-689 GITALPYGSFAS
+689 
-701 TGLKSIKLPKSLTEI
+701 LKSIKLSKSLKQITSNNESYN
-716 LSPANTNSFNI
+716 LGSLPNEYYDFRK
-727 GYIYDTEYRNFQK
+727 YINMYR
-740 SANFN
+740 
-745 YDQSGAFYSCTK
+745 DDSGAFQNCK
-757 LESIDFNGAALTS
+757 ELESIDLNGAVLTI
-770 LGHAIFNECDMLRN
+770 LGSYTFNECDKLRSID
-784 VNLSTTKLET
+784 LSSTKLEE
-794 IPRYAFYSCD
+794 IPTSAFYSCD
-804 SLRTVTFP
+804 SLRAITFP
-812 ATVKT
+812 STVKT
-817 IEYQAF
+817 IGQQAF
-823 YNSQSL
+823 YYNLSL
-829 ETLKMPA
+829 ESLKMPA
-836 ALSSI
+836 ALTSI
-841 GDNAFGYCKK
+841 YNNAFNECKK

-861 LTKISGWFRNI
+861 LTKIESWFSNV
-872 DSLRVVKL
+872 DSLRTVKL
-880 PATVIEIEQQAF
+880 PSTVIEIGESAF
-892 EYSPIEEIN
+892 AGSPIEEIN

-911 YAFSGNRLKTVDF
+911 YAFSGNRLKTVDL
-924 SATKLTTIKNWFSEN
+924 SATQFTTINNWFANN

-952 TLEENA
+952 TLGENA
-958 FSGCYIQEI
+958 FNNCYITGI
-967 NFPANL
+967 NFPSSL
-973 TSIGRNALNRCQID
+973 TTISNNALNYCQID

-993 TVTEIGEQAFRYAKF
+993 TVTEIGNSAFRYAKF
-1008 DCVEIPSTITKINSG
+1008 DCVEIPSTVTKINSN
-1023 AFYEAEIKS
+1023 AFYDAEIRG

-1037 PNAALAWGDGGYT
+1037 PNAALAWADGT
-1050 PFRCSGNEYISDEN
+1050 PFRCYGSEYITNED
-1064 GSYNRYYH
+1064 GTSYNRYWH
-1072 LPDVHWNSAAE
+1072 LPDVYWNSAAE

-1093 NLYLPANGA
+1093 NLYLPANGS
-1102 VSSNNDI
+1102 VSNNNDI

-1116 MTKRIDIAYTNENR
+1116 LTKRIDIAYTNENR

-1297 NNYYNTDEKNYP
+1297 NNSYYADDKTYQR
-1309 AGSVFIKNYSEHYSS
+1309 GSVFIKNYSERYSS

>member
-1 MRLKKHFYALVCI
+1 MRLKKHFYACI
-14 LFASICSLQA
+14 CMLLIGIGSLQA
-24 KVVTLTEAGTLS
+24 KEVTLTEAGTLS
-36 GMISDSELASLTELT
+36 GMISNEELNSLTELT
-51 VNGPINGSDIK
+51 VNGPVNGSDIK
-62 IIRAMGGTLKTLD
+62 IIRAMGGTLKTLNM
-75 LKNASIVKGGDS
+75 KNARIVEGGDS
-87 YYLTN
+87 YYLTDK
-92 YFTQDDVIG
+92 FTQNDVIG

-109 AMEKIVMPKNV
+109 AMEKIVMPKDV
-120 WAIGSWNSDNPWNA
+120 WTIGSWNNNNPWNA
-134 EKTKV
+134 DKTKLS
-139 GGRPNSYYSD
+139 GHPASYNSSYS
-149 YQNNDQFGCASFYQC
+149 NNDNFGCASFYQC
-164 VNLKEIE
+164 VNLREIE
-171 FPSALIYMGSKAFG
+171 FPTTLVYICSKAFG

-192 ITIPE
+192 VTIPE
-197 GVELMGN
+197 GVELLGN
-204 SVFRNCTELVS
+204 SIFRNCSELVS

-227 MNIEDYDIR
+227 INSKDYSVGYTNINGAMDS
-236 NYTGYI
+236 NS
-242 NIDGTYDS
+242 NISQPSYES
-250 DTDLSFPNYSNEYGC
+250 SYGC

-271 CPKLKNVTL
+271 CPKLKDVTL
-280 SEGIKL
+280 AEGIKL

-305 TVTRVNSAFM
+305 TLTRVNSAFI

-327 TTVEIGS
+327 AVVEIGS
-334 LKGCTGLTTLSI
+334 LADCTGLTTLSI
-346 PTNVNVNDFYCTDCS
+346 PSNVNVNDFFCTNCT
-361 ALTSVSFKGNVG
+361 ALTSVNFKGNVG
-373 TRISSSAFS
+373 TRISSTSFS
-382 GCAALASI
+382 GCAALTSV
-390 NIPTAVNAIGTSSF
+390 NIPTGVVTIGNNSF
-404 DGCTALTKLAMPET
+404 DGCASLAQLTMPEP
-418 LASIG
+418 LATIG

-432 TSLTLYRNLTIIGKY
+432 TGITFQRNLTIIGKY
-447 AFDGCKDLTSINFPA
+447 AFDGCKDLVSINFPA

-471 FNNCAKLK
+471 FNDCGKLK
-479 DIVLPNGLI
+479 NIELPNGLI
-488 YIKDYAFNGCTALG
+488 YIKDYAFNGCASLG

-559 GFSNTGIKEIAFAAN
+559 GFSNTGIKEIAFAEGAT
-574 AAPEAISS
+574 PEAISDY
-582 FAFLNCDSLSTIT
+582 AFLNCDSLSTIT
-595 LPNSIKEIGRGAFYD
+595 LPNSIKSLGTGAFYD
-610 CDTLQSITL
+610 CDTLKTVKLPTGITKIAKQAFYHCGFLQSITIPQSVTEIGAEAFAACSKLTTISLPSALTTIGIASFHSTGLTSITL
-619 PTSIK
+619 PEGMTTIEP
-624 AIAGQTFH
+624 GTFG
-632 HCNSLKSIKI
+632 KSK
-642 PEGVTSIGYDAF
+642 
-654 AYCSKLT
+654 
-661 SISLPTT
+661 
-668 LTTLGDNCFRFSG
+668 
-681 LTSIALPE
+681 
-689 GITALPYGSFAS
+689 
-701 TGLKSIKLPKSLTEI
+701 LKSIKLSKSLKQITSNNESYN
-716 LSPANTNSFNI
+716 LGSLPNEYYDFRK
-727 GYIYDTEYRNFQK
+727 YINMYR
-740 SANFN
+740 
-745 YDQSGAFYSCTK
+745 DDSGAFQNCK
-757 LESIDFNGAALTS
+757 ELESIDLNGAVLTI
-770 LGHAIFNECDMLRN
+770 LGSYTFNECDKLRSID
-784 VNLSTTKLET
+784 LSSTKLEE
-794 IPRYAFYSCD
+794 IPTSAFYSCD
-804 SLRTVTFP
+804 SLRAITFP
-812 ATVKT
+812 STVKT
-817 IEYQAF
+817 IGQQAF
-823 YNSQSL
+823 YYNLSL
-829 ETLKMPA
+829 ESLKMPA
-836 ALSSI
+836 ALTSI
-841 GDNAFGYCKK
+841 YNNAFNECKK

-861 LTKISGWFRNI
+861 LTKIESWFSNV
-872 DSLRVVKL
+872 DSLRTVKL
-880 PATVIEIEQQAF
+880 PSTVTEIGESAF
-892 EYSPIEEIN
+892 AGSPIEEIN

-911 YAFSGNRLKTVDF
+911 YAFSGNRLKTVDL
-924 SATKLTTIKNWFSEN
+924 SATQFTTINNWFANN

-952 TLEENA
+952 TLGENA
-958 FSGCYIQEI
+958 FNNCYITGI
-967 NFPANL
+967 NFPSSL
-973 TSIGRNALNRCQID
+973 TTISNNALNYCQID

-993 TVTEIGEQAFRYAKF
+993 TVTEIGNSAFRYAKF
-1008 DCVEIPSTITKINSG
+1008 DCVEIPSTVTKINSN
-1023 AFYEAEIKS
+1023 AFYDAEIRG

-1037 PNAALAWGDGGYT
+1037 PNAALAWADGT
-1050 PFRCSGNEYISDEN
+1050 PFRCYGSEYITNED
-1064 GSYNRYYH
+1064 GTSYNRYWH
-1072 LPDVHWNSAAE
+1072 LPDVYWNSAAE

-1093 NLYLPANGA
+1093 NLYLPANGS
-1102 VSSNNDI
+1102 VSNNNDI

-1116 MTKRIDIAYTNENR
+1116 LTKRIDIAYTNENR

-1187 VALAPFGSKALETA
+1187 VALAPYGSKALETA

-1297 NNYYNTDEKNYP
+1297 NNSYYADDKTYQR
-1309 AGSVFIKNYSEHYSS
+1309 GSVFIKNYSERYSS

-1346 APMLYSIGGSDGTI
+1346 APMLYSIGGGDGTI

>member
-1 MRLKKHFYALVCI
+1 MRLKKHFYACI
-14 LFASICSLQA
+14 CMLLIGIGSLQA
-24 KVVTLTEAGTLS
+24 KEVTLTEAGTLS
-36 GMISDSELASLTELT
+36 GMISNEELNSLTELT
-51 VNGPINGSDIK
+51 VNGPVNGSDIK
-62 IIRAMGGTLKTLD
+62 IIRAMGGTLKTLNM
-75 LKNASIVKGGDS
+75 KNARIVEGGDS
-87 YYLTN
+87 YYLTDK
-92 YFTQDDVIG
+92 FTQNDVIG

-109 AMEKIVMPKNV
+109 AMEKIVMPKDV
-120 WAIGSWNSDNPWNA
+120 WTIGSWNNNNPWNA
-134 EKTKV
+134 DKTKLS
-139 GGRPNSYYSD
+139 GHPASYNSSYN
-149 YQNNDQFGCASFYQC
+149 NNDNFGCASFYQC
-164 VNLKEIE
+164 VNLREIE
-171 FPSALIYMGSKAFG
+171 FPTTLVYICSKAFG

-192 ITIPE
+192 VTIPE
-197 GVELMGN
+197 GVELLGN
-204 SVFRNCTELVS
+204 SIFRNCSELVS

-227 MNIEDYDIR
+227 MNSENYDII
-236 NYTGYI
+236 NYAGYKNI
-242 NIDGTYDS
+242 NGAMDS
-250 DTDLSFPNYSNEYGC
+250 NSNISQPSYESSYGC

-271 CPKLKNVTL
+271 CPKLKDVTL
-280 SEGIKL
+280 AEGIKL

-305 TVTRVNSAFM
+305 TLARVNSAFI

-327 TTVEIGS
+327 TVVEIGS
-334 LKGCTGLTTLSI
+334 LADCTGLTTLSI
-346 PTNVNVNDFYCTDCS
+346 PSNVNVNDFFCTNCT
-361 ALTSVSFKGNVG
+361 ALTSVNFKGNVG
-373 TRISSSAFS
+373 TRISSTSFS
-382 GCAALASI
+382 GCAALTSV
-390 NIPTAVNAIGTSSF
+390 NIPTGVVTIGNNSF
-404 DGCTALTKLAMPET
+404 DGCASLAQLTMPEP
-418 LASIG
+418 LATIG

-432 TSLTLYRNLTIIGKY
+432 TGITFQRNLTIIGKY
-447 AFDGCKDLTSINFPA
+447 AFDGCKDLVSINFPA

-471 FNNCAKLK
+471 FNDCVKLK
-479 DIVLPNGLI
+479 NIELPNGLI
-488 YIKDYAFNGCTALG
+488 YIKDYAFNGCASLG

-559 GFSNTGIKEIAFAAN
+559 GFSNTGIKEIAFAEGAT
-574 AAPEAISS
+574 PEAISDY
-582 FAFLNCDSLSTIT
+582 AFLNCDSLSTIT
-595 LPNSIKEIGRGAFYD
+595 LPNSIKSLGTGAFYD
-610 CDTLQSITL
+610 CDTLKTVKLPTGITKIAKQAFYHCGFLQSITIPQNVTEIGAEAFAACSKLTTISLPSALTTIGIASFHSTGLTSITL
-619 PTSIK
+619 PEGMTTIEP
-624 AIAGQTFH
+624 GTFG
-632 HCNSLKSIKI
+632 KSK
-642 PEGVTSIGYDAF
+642 
-654 AYCSKLT
+654 
-661 SISLPTT
+661 
-668 LTTLGDNCFRFSG
+668 
-681 LTSIALPE
+681 
-689 GITALPYGSFAS
+689 
-701 TGLKSIKLPKSLTEI
+701 LKSIKLSKSLKQITSNNESYN
-716 LSPANTNSFNI
+716 LGSLPNEYYDFRK
-727 GYIYDTEYRNFQK
+727 YINMYR
-740 SANFN
+740 
-745 YDQSGAFYSCTK
+745 DDSGAFQNCK
-757 LESIDFNGAALTS
+757 ELESIDLNGAVLTI
-770 LGHAIFNECDMLRN
+770 LGSYTFNECDKLRSID
-784 VNLSTTKLET
+784 LSSTKLEE
-794 IPRYAFYSCD
+794 IPTSAFYSCD
-804 SLRTVTFP
+804 SLRAITFP
-812 ATVKT
+812 STVKT
-817 IEYQAF
+817 IGQQAF
-823 YNSQSL
+823 YYNLSL
-829 ETLKMPA
+829 ESLKMPA
-836 ALSSI
+836 ALTSI
-841 GDNAFGYCKK
+841 YNNAFNECKK

-861 LTKISGWFRNI
+861 LTKIESWFSNV
-872 DSLRVVKL
+872 DSLRTVKL
-880 PATVIEIEQQAF
+880 PSTVIEIGESAF
-892 EYSPIEEIN
+892 AGSPIEEIN

-911 YAFSGNRLKTVDF
+911 YAFSGNRLKTVDL
-924 SATKLTTIKNWFSEN
+924 SATQFTTINNWFANN

-952 TLEENA
+952 TLGENA
-958 FSGCYIQEI
+958 FNNCYITGI
-967 NFPANL
+967 NFPSSL
-973 TSIGRNALNRCQID
+973 TTISNNALNYCQID

-993 TVTEIGEQAFRYAKF
+993 TVTEIGNSAFRYAKF
-1008 DCVEIPSTITKINSG
+1008 DCVEIPSTVTKINSN
-1023 AFYEAEIKS
+1023 AFYDAEIRG

-1037 PNAALAWGDGGYT
+1037 PNAALAWANGT
-1050 PFRCSGNEYISDEN
+1050 PFRCYGSEYITNED
-1064 GSYNRYYH
+1064 GTSYNRYWH
-1072 LPDVHWNSAAE
+1072 LPDVYWNSAAE

-1093 NLYLPANGA
+1093 NLYLPANGS
-1102 VSSNNDI
+1102 VSNNNDI

-1116 MTKRIDIAYTNENR
+1116 LTKRIDIAYTNENR

-1297 NNYYNTDEKNYP
+1297 NNSYYADDKTYQR
-1309 AGSVFIKNYSEHYSS
+1309 GSVFIKNYSERYSS

>member
-1 MRLKKHFYALVCI
+1 MRLKKHFYACI
-14 LFASICSLQA
+14 CMLLIGIGSLQA
-24 KVVTLTEAGTLS
+24 KEVTLTEAGTLS
-36 GMISDSELASLTELT
+36 GMISNEELNSLTELT
-51 VNGPINGSDIK
+51 VNGPVNGSDIK
-62 IIRAMGGTLKTLD
+62 IIRAMGGTLKTLNM
-75 LKNASIVKGGDS
+75 KNARIVEGGDS
-87 YYLTN
+87 YYLTDK
-92 YFTQDDVIG
+92 FTQNDVIG

-109 AMEKIVMPKNV
+109 AMEKIVMPKDV
-120 WAIGSWNSDNPWNA
+120 WTIGSWNNNNPWNA
-134 EKTKV
+134 DKTKLS
-139 GGRPNSYYSD
+139 GHPASYNSSYN
-149 YQNNDQFGCASFYQC
+149 NNDNFGCASFYQC
-164 VNLKEIE
+164 VNLREIE
-171 FPSALIYMGSKAFG
+171 FPTTLVYICSKAFG

-192 ITIPE
+192 VTIPE
-197 GVELMGN
+197 GVELLGN
-204 SVFRNCTELVS
+204 SIFRNCSELVS

-227 MNIEDYDIR
+227 MNSENYDII
-236 NYTGYI
+236 NYAGYKNI
-242 NIDGTYDS
+242 NGAMDS
-250 DTDLSFPNYSNEYGC
+250 NSNISQPSYESSYGC

-271 CPKLKNVTL
+271 CPKLKDVTL
-280 SEGIKL
+280 AEGIKL

-305 TVTRVNSAFM
+305 TLARVNSAFI

-327 TTVEIGS
+327 TVVEIGS
-334 LKGCTGLTTLSI
+334 LADCTGLTTLSI
-346 PTNVNVNDFYCTDCS
+346 PSNVNVNDFFCTNCT
-361 ALTSVSFKGNVG
+361 ALTSVNFKGNVG
-373 TRISSSAFS
+373 TRISSTSFS
-382 GCAALASI
+382 GCAALTSV
-390 NIPTAVNAIGTSSF
+390 NIPTGVVTIGNNSF
-404 DGCTALTKLAMPET
+404 DGCASLAQLTMPEP
-418 LASIG
+418 LATIG

-432 TSLTLYRNLTIIGKY
+432 TGITFQRNLTIIGKY
-447 AFDGCKDLTSINFPA
+447 AFDGCKDLVSINFPA

-471 FNNCAKLK
+471 FNDCVKLK
-479 DIVLPNGLI
+479 NIELPNGLI
-488 YIKDYAFNGCTALG
+488 YIKDYAFNGCASLG

-559 GFSNTGIKEIAFAAN
+559 GFSNTGIKEIAFAEGAT
-574 AAPEAISS
+574 PEAISDY
-582 FAFLNCDSLSTIT
+582 AFLNCDSLSTIT
-595 LPNSIKEIGRGAFYD
+595 LPNSIKSLGTGAFYD
-610 CDTLQSITL
+610 CDTLKTVKLPTGITKIAKQAFYHCGFLQSITIPQNVTEIGAEAFAACSKLTTISLPSALTTIGIASFHSTGLTSITL
-619 PTSIK
+619 PEGMTTIEP
-624 AIAGQTFH
+624 GTFG
-632 HCNSLKSIKI
+632 KSK
-642 PEGVTSIGYDAF
+642 
-654 AYCSKLT
+654 
-661 SISLPTT
+661 
-668 LTTLGDNCFRFSG
+668 
-681 LTSIALPE
+681 
-689 GITALPYGSFAS
+689 
-701 TGLKSIKLPKSLTEI
+701 LKSIKLSKSLKQITSNNESYN
-716 LSPANTNSFNI
+716 LGSLPNEYYDFRK
-727 GYIYDTEYRNFQK
+727 YINMYR
-740 SANFN
+740 
-745 YDQSGAFYSCTK
+745 DDSGAFQNCK
-757 LESIDFNGAALTS
+757 ELESIDLNGAVLTI
-770 LGHAIFNECDMLRN
+770 LGSYTFNECDKLRSID
-784 VNLSTTKLET
+784 LSSTKLEE
-794 IPRYAFYSCD
+794 IPTSAFYSCD
-804 SLRTVTFP
+804 SLRAITFP
-812 ATVKT
+812 STVKT
-817 IEYQAF
+817 IGQQAF
-823 YNSQSL
+823 YYNLSL
-829 ETLKMPA
+829 ESLKMPA
-836 ALSSI
+836 ALTSI
-841 GDNAFGYCKK
+841 YNNAFNECKK

-861 LTKISGWFRNI
+861 LTKIESWFSNV
-872 DSLRVVKL
+872 DSLRTVKL
-880 PATVIEIEQQAF
+880 PSTVIEIGESAF
-892 EYSPIEEIN
+892 AGSPIEEIN

-911 YAFSGNRLKTVDF
+911 YAFSGNRLKTVDI
-924 SATKLTTIKNWFSEN
+924 SATQFTTINNWFANN

-952 TLEENA
+952 TLGENA
-958 FSGCYIQEI
+958 FNNCYITGI
-967 NFPANL
+967 NFPSSL
-973 TSIGRNALNRCQID
+973 TTISNNALNYCQID

-993 TVTEIGEQAFRYAKF
+993 TVTEIGNSAFRYAKF
-1008 DCVEIPSTITKINSG
+1008 DCVEIPSTVTKINSN
-1023 AFYEAEIKS
+1023 AFYDAEIRG

-1037 PNAALAWGDGGYT
+1037 PNAALAWADGT
-1050 PFRCSGNEYISDEN
+1050 PFRCYGSEYITNED
-1064 GSYNRYYH
+1064 GTSYNRYWH
-1072 LPDVHWNSAAE
+1072 LPDVYWNSAAE

-1093 NLYLPANGA
+1093 NLYLPANGS
-1102 VSSNNDI
+1102 VSNNNDI

-1116 MTKRIDIAYTNENR
+1116 LTKRIDIAYTNENR

-1297 NNYYNTDEKNYP
+1297 NNSYYADDKTYQR
-1309 AGSVFIKNYSEHYSS
+1309 GSVFIKNYSERYSS

>member
-1 MRLKKHFYALVCI
+1 MRLKKHFYACI
-14 LFASICSLQA
+14 CMLLIGIGSLQA
-24 KVVTLTEAGTLS
+24 KEVTLTEAGTLS
-36 GMISDSELASLTELT
+36 GMISNEELNSLTELT
-51 VNGPINGSDIK
+51 VNGPVNGSDIK
-62 IIRAMGGTLKTLD
+62 IIRAMGGTLKTLNM
-75 LKNASIVKGGDS
+75 KNARIVEGGDS
-87 YYLTN
+87 YYLTDK
-92 YFTQDDVIG
+92 FTQNDVIG

-109 AMEKIVMPKNV
+109 AMEKIVMPKDV
-120 WAIGSWNSDNPWNA
+120 WTIGSWNNNNPWNA
-134 EKTKV
+134 DKTKLS
-139 GGRPNSYYSD
+139 GHPASYNSSYN
-149 YQNNDQFGCASFYQC
+149 NNDNFGCASFYQC
-164 VNLKEIE
+164 VNLREIE
-171 FPSALIYMGSKAFG
+171 FPTTLVYICSKAFG

-192 ITIPE
+192 VTIPE
-197 GVELMGN
+197 GVELLGN
-204 SVFRNCTELVS
+204 SIFDECSELVS

-227 MNIEDYDIR
+227 MNSENYDII
-236 NYTGYI
+236 NYAGYKNI
-242 NIDGTYDS
+242 NGAMDS
-250 DTDLSFPNYSNEYGC
+250 NSNISQPSYESSYGC

-271 CPKLKNVTL
+271 CPKLKDVTL
-280 SEGIKL
+280 AEGIKL

-305 TVTRVNSAFM
+305 TLARVNSAFI

-327 TTVEIGS
+327 TVVEIGS
-334 LKGCTGLTTLSI
+334 LADCTGLTTLSI
-346 PTNVNVNDFYCTDCS
+346 PSNVNVNDFFCTNCT
-361 ALTSVSFKGNVG
+361 ALTSVNFKGNVG
-373 TRISSSAFS
+373 TRISSTSFS
-382 GCAALASI
+382 GCAALTSV
-390 NIPTAVNAIGTSSF
+390 NIPTGVVTIGNNSF
-404 DGCTALTKLAMPET
+404 DGCASLAQLTMPEP
-418 LASIG
+418 LATIG

-432 TSLTLYRNLTIIGKY
+432 TGITFQRNLTIIGKY
-447 AFDGCKDLTSINFPA
+447 AFDGCKDLVSINFPA

-471 FNNCAKLK
+471 FNDCVKLK
-479 DIVLPNGLI
+479 NIELPNGLI
-488 YIKDYAFNGCTALG
+488 YIKDYAFNGCASLG

-559 GFSNTGIKEIAFAAN
+559 GFSNTGIKEIAFAEGAT
-574 AAPEAISS
+574 PEAISDY
-582 FAFLNCDSLSTIT
+582 AFLNCDSLSTIT
-595 LPNSIKEIGRGAFYD
+595 LPNSIKSLGTGAFYD
-610 CDTLQSITL
+610 CDTLKTVKLPTGITKIAKQAFYHCGFLQSITIPQNVTEIGAEAFAACSKLTTISLPSALTTIGIASFHSTGLTSITL
-619 PTSIK
+619 PEGMTTIEP
-624 AIAGQTFH
+624 GTFG
-632 HCNSLKSIKI
+632 KSK
-642 PEGVTSIGYDAF
+642 
-654 AYCSKLT
+654 
-661 SISLPTT
+661 
-668 LTTLGDNCFRFSG
+668 
-681 LTSIALPE
+681 
-689 GITALPYGSFAS
+689 
-701 TGLKSIKLPKSLTEI
+701 LKSIKLSKSLKQITSNNESYN
-716 LSPANTNSFNI
+716 LGSLPNEYYDFRK
-727 GYIYDTEYRNFQK
+727 YINMYR
-740 SANFN
+740 
-745 YDQSGAFYSCTK
+745 DDSGAFQNCK
-757 LESIDFNGAALTS
+757 ELESIDLNGAVLTI
-770 LGHAIFNECDMLRN
+770 LGSYTFNECDKLRSID
-784 VNLSTTKLET
+784 LSSTKLEE
-794 IPRYAFYSCD
+794 IPTSAFYSCD
-804 SLRTVTFP
+804 SLRAITFP
-812 ATVKT
+812 STVKT
-817 IEYQAF
+817 IGQQAF
-823 YNSQSL
+823 YYNLSL
-829 ETLKMPA
+829 ESLKMPA
-836 ALSSI
+836 ALTSI
-841 GDNAFGYCKK
+841 YNNAFNECKK

-861 LTKISGWFRNI
+861 LTKIESWFSNV
-872 DSLRVVKL
+872 DSLRTVKL
-880 PATVIEIEQQAF
+880 PSTVIEIGESAF
-892 EYSPIEEIN
+892 AGSPIEEIN

-911 YAFSGNRLKTVDF
+911 YAFSGNRLKTVDL
-924 SATKLTTIKNWFSEN
+924 SATQFTTINNWFANN

-952 TLEENA
+952 TLGENA
-958 FSGCYIQEI
+958 FNNCYITGI
-967 NFPANL
+967 NFPSSL
-973 TSIGRNALNRCQID
+973 TTISNNALNYCQID

-993 TVTEIGEQAFRYAKF
+993 TVTEIGNSAFRYAKF
-1008 DCVEIPSTITKINSG
+1008 DCVEIPSTVTKINSN
-1023 AFYEAEIKS
+1023 AFYDAEIRG

-1037 PNAALAWGDGGYT
+1037 PNAALAWADGT
-1050 PFRCSGNEYISDEN
+1050 PFRCYGSEYITNED
-1064 GSYNRYYH
+1064 GTSYNRYWH
-1072 LPDVHWNSAAE
+1072 LPDVYWNSAAE

-1093 NLYLPANGA
+1093 NLYLPANGS
-1102 VSSNNDI
+1102 VSNNNDI

-1116 MTKRIDIAYTNENR
+1116 LTKRIDIAYTNENR

-1297 NNYYNTDEKNYP
+1297 NNSYYADDKTYQR
-1309 AGSVFIKNYSEHYSS
+1309 GSVFIKNYSERYSS

>member
-1 MRLKKHFYALVCI
+1 MRLKKHFYACI
-14 LFASICSLQA
+14 CMLLIGIGSLQA
-24 KVVTLTEAGTLS
+24 KEVTLTEAGTLS
-36 GMISDSELASLTELT
+36 GMISNEELNSLTELT
-51 VNGPINGSDIK
+51 VNGPVNGSDIK
-62 IIRAMGGTLKTLD
+62 IIRAMGGTLKTLNM
-75 LKNASIVKGGDS
+75 KNARIVEGGDS
-87 YYLTN
+87 YYLTDK
-92 YFTQDDVIG
+92 FTQNDVIG

-109 AMEKIVMPKNV
+109 AMEKIVMPKDV
-120 WAIGSWNSDNPWNA
+120 WTIGSWNNNNPWNA
-134 EKTKV
+134 DKTKLS
-139 GGRPNSYYSD
+139 GHPASYNSSYN
-149 YQNNDQFGCASFYQC
+149 NNDNFGCASFYQC
-164 VNLKEIE
+164 VNLREIE
-171 FPSALIYMGSKAFG
+171 FPTTLVYICSKAFG

-192 ITIPE
+192 VTIPE
-197 GVELMGN
+197 GVELLGN
-204 SVFRNCTELVS
+204 SIFRNCSELVS

-227 MNIEDYDIR
+227 MNSENYDII
-236 NYTGYI
+236 NYAGYKNI
-242 NIDGTYDS
+242 NGAMDS
-250 DTDLSFPNYSNEYGC
+250 NSNISQPSYESSYGC

-271 CPKLKNVTL
+271 CPKLKDVTL
-280 SEGIKL
+280 AEGIKL

-305 TVTRVNSAFM
+305 TLARVNSAFI

-327 TTVEIGS
+327 TVVEIGS
-334 LKGCTGLTTLSI
+334 LADCTGLTTLSI
-346 PTNVNVNDFYCTDCS
+346 PSNVNVNDFFCTNCT
-361 ALTSVSFKGNVG
+361 ALTSVNFKGNVG
-373 TRISSSAFS
+373 TRISSTSFS
-382 GCAALASI
+382 GCAALTSV
-390 NIPTAVNAIGTSSF
+390 NIPTGVVTIGNNSF
-404 DGCTALTKLAMPET
+404 DGCASLAQLTMPEP
-418 LASIG
+418 LATIG

-432 TSLTLYRNLTIIGKY
+432 TGITFQRNLTIIGKY
-447 AFDGCKDLTSINFPA
+447 AFDGCKDLVSINFPA

-471 FNNCAKLK
+471 FNDCVKLK
-479 DIVLPNGLI
+479 NIELPNGLI
-488 YIKDYAFNGCTALG
+488 YIKDYAFNGCASLG

-559 GFSNTGIKEIAFAAN
+559 GFSNTGIKEIAFAEGAT
-574 AAPEAISS
+574 PEAISDY
-582 FAFLNCDSLSTIT
+582 AFLNCDSLSTIT
-595 LPNSIKEIGRGAFYD
+595 LPNSIKSLGTGAFYD
-610 CDTLQSITL
+610 CDTLKTVKLPTGITKIAKQAFYHCGFLQSITIPQSVTEIGAEAFAACSKLTAISLPSALTTIGIASFHSTGLTSITL
-619 PTSIK
+619 PEGMTTIEP
-624 AIAGQTFH
+624 GTFG
-632 HCNSLKSIKI
+632 KSK
-642 PEGVTSIGYDAF
+642 
-654 AYCSKLT
+654 
-661 SISLPTT
+661 
-668 LTTLGDNCFRFSG
+668 
-681 LTSIALPE
+681 
-689 GITALPYGSFAS
+689 
-701 TGLKSIKLPKSLTEI
+701 LKSIKLSKSLKQITSNNESYN
-716 LSPANTNSFNI
+716 LGSLPNEYYDFRK
-727 GYIYDTEYRNFQK
+727 YINMYR
-740 SANFN
+740 
-745 YDQSGAFYSCTK
+745 DDSGAFQNCK
-757 LESIDFNGAALTS
+757 ELESIDLNGAVLTI
-770 LGHAIFNECDMLRN
+770 LGSYTFNECDKLRSID
-784 VNLSTTKLET
+784 LSSTKLEE
-794 IPRYAFYSCD
+794 IPTSTFYSCD
-804 SLRTVTFP
+804 SLRAITFP
-812 ATVKT
+812 STVKT
-817 IEYQAF
+817 IGQQAF
-823 YNSQSL
+823 YNNLSL
-829 ETLKMPA
+829 ESLKMPA
-836 ALSSI
+836 ALTSI
-841 GDNAFGYCKK
+841 YNTAFNECKK

-861 LTKISGWFRNI
+861 LTKIESWFSNV
-872 DSLRVVKL
+872 DSLRTVKL
-880 PATVIEIEQQAF
+880 PSTVTEIGESAF
-892 EYSPIEEIN
+892 AGSPIEEIN

-911 YAFSGNRLKTVDF
+911 YAFSGNRLKTVDL
-924 SATKLTTIKNWFSEN
+924 SATQFTTINNWFANN

-952 TLEENA
+952 TLGENA
-958 FSGCYIQEI
+958 FNNCYITGI
-967 NFPANL
+967 NFPSSL
-973 TSIGRNALNRCQID
+973 TTISNNALNYCQID

-993 TVTEIGEQAFRYAKF
+993 TVIEIGNSAFRYAKF
-1008 DCVEIPSTITKINSG
+1008 DCVEIPSTVTKINSN
-1023 AFYEAEIKS
+1023 AFYDAEIRG

-1037 PNAALAWGDGGYT
+1037 PNAALAWADGT
-1050 PFRCSGNEYISDEN
+1050 PFRCYGSEYITNED
-1064 GSYNRYYH
+1064 GTSYNRYWH
-1072 LPDVHWNSAAE
+1072 LPDVYWNSAAE

-1093 NLYLPANGA
+1093 NLYLPANGS
-1102 VSSNNDI
+1102 VSNNNDI

-1116 MTKRIDIAYTNENR
+1116 LTKRIDIAYTNENR

-1297 NNYYNTDEKNYP
+1297 NNSYYADDKTYQR
-1309 AGSVFIKNYSEHYSS
+1309 GSVFIKNYSERYSS

>member
-1 MRLKKHFYALVCI
+1 MRLKKHFYACI
-14 LFASICSLQA
+14 CMLLIGIGSLQA
-24 KVVTLTEAGTLS
+24 KEVTLTEAGTLS
-36 GMISDSELASLTELT
+36 SMISNEELNSLTELT
-51 VNGPINGSDIK
+51 VNGPVNGSDIK
-62 IIRAMGGTLKTLD
+62 IIRAMGGTLKTLNM
-75 LKNASIVKGGDS
+75 KNARIVEGGDS
-87 YYLTN
+87 YYLTDK
-92 YFTQDDVIG
+92 FTQNDVIG

-109 AMEKIVMPKNV
+109 AMEKIVMPKDV
-120 WAIGSWNSDNPWNA
+120 WTIGSWDRNNPWNA
-134 EKTKV
+134 DKTKLS
-139 GGRPNSYYSD
+139 GNPASYNSSYSD
-149 YQNNDQFGCASFYQC
+149 NDNFGCASFYQC
-164 VNLKEIE
+164 VNLREIE
-171 FPSALIYMGSKAFG
+171 FPTTLVYICSKAFG

-192 ITIPE
+192 VTIPE
-197 GVELMGN
+197 GVELLGN
-204 SVFRNCTELVS
+204 SIFRNCSELVS

-227 MNIEDYDIR
+227 MNSEDYNIINYAGYRNINGAMDR
-236 NYTGYI
+236 NYDI
-242 NIDGTYDS
+242 S
-250 DTDLSFPNYSNEYGC
+250 QPNYENYYGC

-280 SEGIKL
+280 AEGIKL

-305 TVTRVNSAFM
+305 TLTRVNSAFI

-327 TTVEIGS
+327 TVVEVGS
-334 LKGCTGLTTLSI
+334 LANCTGLTTLSI
-346 PTNVNVNDFYCTDCS
+346 PSNVNVDDFFCTNCT
-361 ALTSVSFKGNVG
+361 ALTSVNFKGNVG
-373 TRISSSAFS
+373 TRISSTSFS
-382 GCAALASI
+382 GCAALTSV
-390 NIPTAVNAIGTSSF
+390 NIPTGVVTIGNNSF
-404 DGCTALTKLAMPET
+404 DGCASLARLTMPEP
-418 LASIG
+418 LATIG

-432 TSLTLYRNLTIIGKY
+432 TGITFQRNLTIIGKY
-447 AFDGCKDLTSINFPA
+447 AFDGCKDLVSINFPA

-471 FNNCAKLK
+471 FNDCAKLK
-479 DIVLPNGLI
+479 NIELPNGLI
-488 YIKDYAFNGCTALG
+488 YIKDYAFNGCASLG

-559 GFSNTGIKEIAFAAN
+559 GFSNTGIKEIAFAEGAT
-574 AAPEAISS
+574 PEAISDY
-582 FAFLNCDSLSTIT
+582 AFLNCDSLSIIT
-595 LPNSIKEIGRGAFYD
+595 LPNSIKSLGTGAFYD
-610 CDTLQSITL
+610 CDTLKTVKLPTGITKIAKQAFYHCGFLQSITIPQSVTEIGAEAFAACSKLTTISLPSALTTIGIASFHSTGLTSITL
-619 PTSIK
+619 PEGMTTIEP
-624 AIAGQTFH
+624 GTFG
-632 HCNSLKSIKI
+632 KSK
-642 PEGVTSIGYDAF
+642 
-654 AYCSKLT
+654 
-661 SISLPTT
+661 
-668 LTTLGDNCFRFSG
+668 
-681 LTSIALPE
+681 
-689 GITALPYGSFAS
+689 
-701 TGLKSIKLPKSLTEI
+701 LKSIKLPKSLKQITSNNESYN
-716 LSPANTNSFNI
+716 LGSLPNEYYDFRK
-727 GYIYDTEYRNFQK
+727 YINMYRE
-740 SANFN
+740 
-745 YDQSGAFYSCTK
+745 DSGAFQNCK
-757 LESIDFNGAALTS
+757 ELESIDLNSAALTA
-770 LGHAIFNECDMLRN
+770 LGANTFRECDKLRN
-784 VNLSTTKLET
+784 INLTVTKLEE
-794 IPRYAFYSCD
+794 IPTYAFYSCD
-804 SLRTVTFP
+804 SLQAVTFP
-812 ATVKT
+812 ATLKT
-817 IEYQAF
+817 I
-823 YNSQSL
+823 
-829 ETLKMPA
+829 
-836 ALSSI
+836 
-841 GDNAFGYCKK
+841 GDQAFGYCKK

-861 LTKISGWFRNI
+861 LTKIESWFSNV
-872 DSLRVVKL
+872 DSLRTVKL
-880 PATVIEIEQQAF
+880 PSTVTEIGESAF
-892 EYSPIEEIN
+892 SGSPIEEIN

-911 YAFSGNRLKTVDF
+911 YAFSGNQLKTVDL
-924 SATKLTTIKNWFSEN
+924 SATKLTTISNWFANN

-952 TLEENA
+952 TLAANA
-958 FSGCYIQEI
+958 FVSCYITEI
-967 NFPANL
+967 NFPSGL
-973 TSIGRNALNRCQID
+973 TTIGNSALNSCQID

-993 TVTEIGEQAFRYAKF
+993 SVTEIGSSAFSYAKF
-1008 DCVEIPSTITKINSG
+1008 DCVEIPSTVTKINGS
-1023 AFYEAEIKS
+1023 AFYNAEIRG
-1032 SLNIT
+1032 SLHIT
-1037 PNAALAWGDGGYT
+1037 PNAALAWGDGT
-1050 PFRCSGNEYISDEN
+1050 PFYCSGNEYINDKN
-1064 GSYNRYYH
+1064 GGYNRYYH

-1083 FPRDKFGQID
+1083 FPRDKFGEID
-1093 NLYLPANGA
+1093 NLYLPLNGA
-1102 VSSNNDI
+1102 ISNTNNI